1 MNLLTLDFETY
12 YDKQFSLSKM
22 TTEEYIRS
30 PVFETIGVAVS
41 VKGAEPVWYSGAESD
56 VGLWLRGFDWEN
68 SMMLAHNTMFDAAI
82 LSWRYGIKPKA
93 LADTLSMARAI
104 HGTEVGGSL
113 KALAEYYGIG
123 EKGTE
128 VLDALGKHL
137 ADFTPEELERYGRYC
152 KNDVTLT
159 HKLFYCLLNE
169 NGGFDAKEMKLID
182 LTLRMYTEPKLVL
195 NTMTLVDHLRDVK
208 NKKTELLDK
217 VEATKDTLMSNPQF
231 AQYLTLLGV
240 PPPKKISPTTGK
252 ETWAFSKNDEGFK
265 ALLEHE
271 NPEVQMLAAARVG
284 VKSTLEETRT
294 QRFIDISSRG
304 LMPVPL
310 RYYAAHTGRWGG
322 TDSINLQ
329 NLPRSS
335 IIKKAIMAPPGF
347 YFADAD
353 SSQIEARTIAWL
365 AEQDDLVEA
374 FANGEDVYKIMASA
388 IYGEDV
394 NAITSP
400 QRFVG
405 KTTILGCGY
414 GMGAAKFQAQLKVFN
429 VDVEASECE
438 RIINVYR
445 ATYPKIPLLW
455 KQAQRAIEAM
465 IEDRTAPLGKDGVLV
480 VEGKNGIKLPNG
492 MYLKYPNLQKVR
504 KDDGNYEFVYDTKQG
519 KTVIQTR
526 IYGGK
531 LIENCCQAL
540 ARIIIGEQLI
550 LIAKKY
556 PVVMTVHD
564 AVACLIKKDEVTEG
578 LKHLDS
584 SMKFTP
590 EWATGLPLTCELG
603 YGESYS
609 DVSKKKA
616 LKAWG
621 F

>member
-30 PVFETIGVAVS
+30 PLFETIGVAVS
-41 VKGAEPVWYSGAESD
+41 VNGAEPVWYSGAESD

-93 LADTLSMARAI
+93 LADTLSMARAV

-137 ADFTPEELERYGRYC
+137 ADFTPDELERYGRYC

-159 HKLFYCLLNE
+159 YKLFHCLLNE
-169 NGGFDAKEMKLID
+169 NDGFDNKELKLID

-195 NTMTLVDHLRDVK
+195 NTLTLVDHLRDVK
-208 NKKTELLDK
+208 DKKTALLEK

-335 IIKKAIMAPPGF
+335 VIKKAIMAPPGF
-347 YFADAD
+347 FFADAD

-365 AEQDDLVEA
+365 AEQDDLVKA
-374 FANGEDVYKIMASA
+374 FATGQDVYKIMASA
-388 IYGEDV
+388 IYGKEIP
-394 NAITSP
+394 AITP
-400 QRFVG
+400 PERFVG
-405 KTTILGCGY
+405 KTTVLGCGY

-429 VDVEASECE
+429 VDTEAAECE
-438 RIINVYR
+438 RIIEVYR
-445 ATYPKIPLLW
+445 NTYPKIPLLW

-465 IEDRTAPLGKDGVLV
+465 SEDRTVPLGREGVLEV
-480 VEGKNGIKLPNG
+480 CGKKGIKLLNG
-492 MYLKYPNLQKVR
+492 MYLKYPNLRKVQ
-504 KDDGNYEFVYDTKQG
+504 KDDGKTEFVYDAKQG
-519 KTVIQTR
+519 KATIQTR
-526 IYGGK
+526 LYGGK
-531 LIENCCQAL
+531 LVENICQAL
-540 ARIIIGEQLI
+540 AKIVIGEQLI

-564 AVACLIKKDEVTEG
+564 AVGCLIRKEEWQG
-578 LKHLDS
+578 ALKYIAEC
-584 SMKFTP
+584 MKFTP
-590 EWATGLPLTCELG
+590 TWASGLPLTCEVG
-603 YGESYS
+603 YGESYK
-609 DVSKKKA
+609 DAGFKKPIE
-616 LKAWG
+616 AWG
-621 F
+621 V

>member
-30 PVFETIGVAVS
+30 PLFETIGVAVS
-41 VKGAEPVWYSGAESD
+41 VNGAEPVWYSGAESD

-93 LADTLSMARAI
+93 LADTLSMARAV

-137 ADFTPEELERYGRYC
+137 ADFTPDELERYGRYC

-159 HKLFYCLLNE
+159 HKLFHCLLNE
-169 NGGFDAKEMKLID
+169 NDGFDNKELKLID

-195 NTMTLVDHLRDVK
+195 NTLTLVDHLRDVK
-208 NKKTELLDK
+208 DKKTALLEK

-335 IIKKAIMAPPGF
+335 VIKKAIMAPPGF
-347 YFADAD
+347 FFADAD

-365 AEQDDLVEA
+365 AEQDDLVKA
-374 FANGEDVYKIMASA
+374 FATGQDVYKIMASA
-388 IYGEDV
+388 IYGKEIS
-394 NAITSP
+394 AITSP
-400 QRFVG
+400 ERFVG
-405 KTTILGCGY
+405 KTTVLGCGY

-429 VDVEASECE
+429 VDTEAAECE
-438 RIINVYR
+438 RIIDVYR
-445 ATYPKIPLLW
+445 NTYPKIPLLW

-465 IEDRTAPLGKDGVLV
+465 SEDRTVPLGREGVLEV
-480 VEGKNGIKLPNG
+480 CGKKGIKLPNG
-492 MYLKYPNLQKVR
+492 MYLKYPNLRKVQ
-504 KDDGNYEFVYDTKQG
+504 KDDGKTEFVYDAKQG
-519 KTVIQTR
+519 KATIQTR
-526 IYGGK
+526 LYGGK
-531 LIENCCQAL
+531 LVENICQAL
-540 ARIIIGEQLI
+540 AKIVIGEQLI
-550 LIAKKY
+550 LISKRY

-564 AVACLIKKDEVTEG
+564 AVGCLIRKEEWQG
-578 LKHLDS
+578 ALKYIAEC
-584 SMKFTP
+584 MKFTP
-590 EWATGLPLTCELG
+590 TWASGLPLTCEVG
-603 YGESYS
+603 YGESYK
-609 DVSKKKA
+609 DAGFKKPIE
-616 LKAWG
+616 AWG
-621 F
+621 V

>member
-12 YDKQFSLSKM
+12 YDKQFSLPKM

-30 PVFETIGVAVS
+30 PLFETIGVAVS
-41 VKGAEPVWYSGAESD
+41 VNGAEPVWYSGAESD

-93 LADTLSMARAI
+93 LADTLSMARAV

-137 ADFTPEELERYGRYC
+137 ADFTPDELERYGRYC

-159 HKLFYCLLNE
+159 HKLFHCLLNE
-169 NGGFDAKEMKLID
+169 NDGFDNKELKLID

-195 NTMTLVDHLRDVK
+195 NTLTLVDHLRDVK
-208 NKKTELLDK
+208 DKKTALLEK

-335 IIKKAIMAPPGF
+335 VIKKAIMAPPGF
-347 YFADAD
+347 FFADAD

-365 AEQDDLVEA
+365 AEQDDLVKA
-374 FANGEDVYKIMASA
+374 FATGQDVYKIMASA
-388 IYGEDV
+388 IYGKEIP
-394 NAITSP
+394 AITSP
-400 QRFVG
+400 ERFVG
-405 KTTILGCGY
+405 KTTVLGCGY

-429 VDVEASECE
+429 VDTEAAECE
-438 RIINVYR
+438 RIIEVYR
-445 ATYPKIPLLW
+445 NTYPKIPLLW

-465 IEDRTAPLGKDGVLV
+465 SEDRTVPLGREGVLEV
-480 VEGKNGIKLPNG
+480 CGKKGIKLPNG
-492 MYLKYPNLQKVR
+492 MYLKYPNLRKVQ
-504 KDDGNYEFVYDTKQG
+504 KDDGKTEFVYDAKQG
-519 KTVIQTR
+519 KATIQTR
-526 IYGGK
+526 LYGGK
-531 LIENCCQAL
+531 LVENICQAL
-540 ARIIIGEQLI
+540 AKIVIGEQLI

-564 AVACLIKKDEVTEG
+564 AVGCLIRKEEWQG
-578 LKHLDS
+578 ALKYIAEC
-584 SMKFTP
+584 MKFTP
-590 EWATGLPLTCELG
+590 TWASGLPLTCEVG
-603 YGESYS
+603 YGESYK
-609 DVSKKKA
+609 DAGFKKPIE
-616 LKAWG
+616 AWG
-621 F
+621 V